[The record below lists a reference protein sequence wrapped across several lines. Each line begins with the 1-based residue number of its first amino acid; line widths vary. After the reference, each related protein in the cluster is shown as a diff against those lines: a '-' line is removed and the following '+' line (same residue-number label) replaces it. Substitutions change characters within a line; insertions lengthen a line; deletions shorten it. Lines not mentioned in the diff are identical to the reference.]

1 MNLLITGGAGFIG
14 SHVIRSWM
22 DKPEVA
28 KLVNLDG
35 LTYAADLARLDGI
48 HDQHPRYVFEKADLR
63 DAAPVRGI
71 IERHEITH
79 VVHLAA
85 ETHVDRSITG
95 PGDFL
100 HTNVLGTFHLLEACR
115 AEWNFKSQISN
126 LKFLHVSTDEVYGSL
141 GPDDPAFTEESPLLP
156 NSPYSASKAAAD
168 HLVRSY
174 VHTYGFPAIITRSVN
189 NFGPGQHE
197 EKLIPTVLRCLAER
211 RPIPIY
217 GDGLNIREWL
227 PVNDHAD
234 ALWRVLC
241 AGKSGTV
248 YNIGAGHEL
257 TNLDL
262 IGRLCDLHDEAHQH
276 PGGESRQLISFVTD
290 RPGHDRRYAVNSAR
304 IRTELAWQ
312 PMQNFETA
320 LRAICSSSTLEFK
333 L

>member
-28 KLVNLDG
+28 KLVNLDC
-35 LTYAADLARLDGI
+35 LTYAANLGRLDGI
-48 HDQHPRYVFEKADLR
+48 HEQHPRYVFEKADLR
-63 DAAPVRGI
+63 DAAAVRGVI
-71 IERHEITH
+71 KRHEITH
-79 VVHLAA
+79 IVHLAA

-115 AEWNFKSQISN
+115 SSDFEFRVSNFV
-126 LKFLHVSTDEVYGSL
+126 HVSTDEVYGSL
-141 GPDDPAFTEESPLLP
+141 GPDDDAFTEESPLLP

-174 VHTYGFPAIITRSVN
+174 GRTYGFPAAITRCVN

-211 RPIPIY
+211 RPIPVY
-217 GDGLNIREWL
+217 GDGFNMREWL
-227 PVNDHAD
+227 PVRDHAD

-241 AGKSGTV
+241 AGKSGAV

-257 TNLDL
+257 ANLDL
-262 IGRLCDLHDEAHQH
+262 IGRLCDLHDEARQR
-276 PGGESRQLISFVTD
+276 PCGESRQLISFVTD
-290 RPGHDRRYAVNSAR
+290 RPGHDRRYAVNSDK
-304 IRTELAWQ
+304 IRADLSWHPAQ
-312 PMQNFETA
+312 DFDTA
-320 LRAICSSSTLEFK
+320 LRALVLEFK
-333 L
+333 LQLVQ

>member
-28 KLVNLDG
+28 KLVNLDS
-35 LTYAADLARLDGI
+35 LTYAADLARLKGI

-63 DAAPVRGI
+63 DAAAVRGV
-71 IERHEITH
+71 IERHGITH

-115 AEWNFKSQISN
+115 SSDFEFRVSNFV
-126 LKFLHVSTDEVYGSL
+126 HVSTDEVYGSL

-174 VHTYGFPAIITRSVN
+174 VQTYGFPAIITRCVN

-211 RPIPIY
+211 RAIPVY

-227 PVNDHAD
+227 PVADHAH
-234 ALWRVLC
+234 ALWLALC
-241 AGKSGTV
+241 DGKAGSV
-248 YNIGAGHEL
+248 FNIGAGREL

-262 IGRLCDLHDEAHQH
+262 IGRLCDLHDEARHR

-290 RPGHDRRYAVNSAR
+290 RPGHDRRYAVNSSK
-304 IRTELAWQ
+304 IRAGLSWQ
-312 PMQNFETA
+312 PANDFDNA
-320 LRAICSSSTLEFK
+320 LRAVCSSSTLEFK